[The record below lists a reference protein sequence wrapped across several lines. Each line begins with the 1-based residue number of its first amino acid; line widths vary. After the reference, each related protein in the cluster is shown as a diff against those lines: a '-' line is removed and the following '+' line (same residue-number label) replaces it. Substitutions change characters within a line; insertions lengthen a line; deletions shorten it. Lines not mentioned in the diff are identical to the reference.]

1 MWRAAIKGTVSHRK
15 HRNCQKELK
24 TIQKFDSW
32 SNGRHHQSTENSPIN
47 DLKPCASINRSVTN
61 STAVRVESK
70 VCPDHLDSW
79 TECNSQRHER
89 NEHNTLEQERCED
102 FGSMGGIASISLESL
117 FSPCQSIRNRFR
129 YSAGLTVTATI
140 QDSTH
145 RVTLNSVFA
154 GIIDGGQGST
164 DRGIP

>member
-1 MWRAAIKGTVSHRK
+1 M
-15 HRNCQKELK
+15 
-24 TIQKFDSW
+24 
-32 SNGRHHQSTENSPIN
+32 
-47 DLKPCASINRSVTN
+47 
-61 STAVRVESK
+61 RVESK

-89 NEHNTLEQERCED
+89 HEHNTLEQEQCEH

-154 GIIDGGQGST
+154 GIIDGSQGST